1 MESIIK
7 VFADVGGIAG
17 ILLVVICWMVY
28 SNTQITKTLLEIT
41 MRKDER
47 LMDLKKSLYNAGRL
61 PERRDNRYRNEPEIK
76 NRRDDDSN

>member
-28 SNTQITKTLLEIT
+28 SNTQITKTLLDIT